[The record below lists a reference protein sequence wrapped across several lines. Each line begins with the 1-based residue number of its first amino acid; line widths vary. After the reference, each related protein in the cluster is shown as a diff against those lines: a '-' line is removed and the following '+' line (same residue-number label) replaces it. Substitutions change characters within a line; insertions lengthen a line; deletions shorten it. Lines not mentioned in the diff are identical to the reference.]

1 MGSRPMAQTYSLRGR
16 TNRKLLLC
24 RAKARRMLLLK
35 QFIVSRI
42 SLSPLESEVIVM
54 YITLSNLD
62 ISPAIVN
69 VLAEAS
75 ITSREELKHMTEK
88 ELREAGRKI
97 GKENAVVRA
106 AEMAL
111 KRIRELKRQ
120 ERATD
125 KFREEKKTLNGRP
138 LEYLKLSLHSK
149 QCLHNA
155 DIDTVEELLSCSEQG
170 LNKLHTLGKKG
181 IKEIKEKLKAKG
193 LALSIFNKGQ
203 EKIYYMADYKKK
215 QGVMYGHPNAR
226 RMRKHL
232 RQKLHHQR
240 RHHQPC
246 IEEYIDDFSD

>member
-1 MGSRPMAQTYSLRGR
+1 
-16 TNRKLLLC
+16 
-24 RAKARRMLLLK
+24 MLLLK

-42 SLSPLESEVIVM
+42 SLSPLESELIVM
-54 YITLSNLD
+54 YTTLSNLD

-69 VLAEAS
+69 VLAEAG
-75 ITSREELKHMTEK
+75 ITSRKELKHMTEK

-193 LALSIFNKGQ
+193 LALSIFNNGQ
-203 EKIYYMADYKKK
+203 EKIYYMAAYKKK

-240 RHHQPC
+240 SHHQPC